1 MSAIHARQGHDR
13 PYGAEYGLSLKAAF
27 CLAAILF
34 VLLGAMARAQDA
46 HDTAFYPQ
54 DADAAAVIDA
64 ALAQAQDEGKRAL
77 IVFGA
82 DWCHDSVGLAETLRD
97 NDRLSTLIADH
108 YVLARVDVGQRHRN
122 QDQLNRFGLAAS
134 FGTPTVVIAQGDG
147 AALNGA
153 TAHDWRTAY
162 NAAPSDI
169 AAYLSRYG
177 GADWDGSPIASVD
190 LDAAAA
196 NWPPYQAAVDELSR
210 RMEAGELGPDD
221 AELYS
226 AFITGMARSIVRYG
240 MGQEA
245 EAQGLAVADRAD
257 LDALGVT
264 PSGDLTDA
272 VIARVAEIEFDL
284 LARFEAQTEETR
296 TTMAGDAAGHEEH

>member
-1 MSAIHARQGHDR
+1 MT
-13 PYGAEYGLSLKAAF
+13 SLR
-27 CLAAILF
+27 F
-34 VLLGAMARAQDA
+34 VLAVVAALLSSIGARAQDA
-46 HDTAFYPQ
+46 HDTTFYPQ

-64 ALAQAQDEGKRAL
+64 ALAQAQDEGKLAL

-82 DWCHDSVGLAETLRD
+82 DWCHDSVGLAETLD
-97 NDRLSTLIADH
+97 ENDRLSTLIADH

-134 FGTPTVVIAQGDG
+134 FGTPTVVIAQEDG
-147 AALNGA
+147 AALNGV

-190 LDAAAA
+190 LGAVAA
-196 NWPPYQAAVDELSR
+196 NWPPYQTAMQTLASQRENGEISAEHAASQH
-210 RMEAGELGPDD
+210 AY
-221 AELYS
+221 A
-226 AFITGMARSIVRYG
+226 TGMARSIARYG
-240 MGQEA
+240 AGQEA
-245 EAQGLAVADRAD
+245 QAQGLAVADRAD

-264 PSGDLTDA
+264 PSDDLTDA
-272 VIARVAEIEFDL
+272 VILRVAEIEFDL

-296 TTMAGDAAGHEEH
+296 AAMAGDAAGHEEH